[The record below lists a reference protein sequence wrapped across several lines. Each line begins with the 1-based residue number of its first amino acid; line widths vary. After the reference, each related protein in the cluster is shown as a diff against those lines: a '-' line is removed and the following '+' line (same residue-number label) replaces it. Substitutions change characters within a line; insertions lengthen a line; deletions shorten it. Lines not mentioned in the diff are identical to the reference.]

1 MTSNQ
6 HDKHRRKRLFEIG
19 ALEFS
24 EGVERLMNEGR
35 LDPMRFFERHMRGD
49 WGDVADYQW
58 QQNNAA
64 LESGERIDSF
74 YVVTRELSI
83 RIFTEADRSATR
95 IVLPS
100 EY

>member
-1 MTSNQ
+1 
-6 HDKHRRKRLFEIG
+6 
-19 ALEFS
+19 
-24 EGVERLMNEGR
+24 
-35 LDPMRFFERHMRGD
+35 MRGD

-64 LESGERIDSF
+64 LESGERLDSL
-74 YVVTRELSI
+74 YVVTRDLSI
-83 RIFTEADRSATR
+83 RIFTEADRRATR

>member
-1 MTSNQ
+1 MISNQ

-35 LDPMRFFERHMRGD
+35 LDPMPFFERHMRGD

-64 LESGERIDSF
+64 LESGERLDSF
-74 YVVTRELSI
+74 YVVTRDLSI

>member
-35 LDPMRFFERHMRGD
+35 LDPIPYLERYMRGD
-49 WGDVADYQW
+49 WGEVDDGQW

-64 LESGERIDSF
+64 VQSANGL
-74 YVVTRELSI
+74 TRTTS
-83 RIFTEADRSATR
+83 SP
-95 IVLPS
+95 VS
-100 EY
+100 

>member
-1 MTSNQ
+1 MPVTTLARCKFDNP
-6 HDKHRRKRLFEIG
+6 DVV
-19 ALEFS
+19 A
-24 EGVERLMNEGR
+24 R
-35 LDPMRFFERHMRGD
+35 LDPMPFFERHMRGD

-64 LESGERIDSF
+64 LESGERLDSF
-74 YVVTRELSI
+74 YVVTRDLSI